1 MNLKEMFEQCDDDY
15 INFDGVVN
23 KRSQRADL
31 HAFIVLDELCPGG
44 GDIITASEHDEFFL
58 AIDCDELEAKAT
70 PEIIRDLSRC
80 GIRYDEEH
88 HCLCM
93 FA

>member
-1 MNLKEMFEQCDDDY
+1 MTLKEMFDQCDADY
-15 INFDGVVN
+15 RDCDGVVN

-31 HAFIVLDELCPGG
+31 HAFIMLDELCPGG
-44 GDIITASEHDEFFL
+44 GDIITASEHDEFYL
-58 AIDCDELEAKAT
+58 SIDCDELETKAT

-80 GIRYDEEH
+80 GIRYDKSN

-93 FA
+93 FT